1 MVQPCA
7 VTDVCRA
14 HDVHFNLDL
23 RLSFAPDDCDNIRK
37 FEHTAPMDKHY
48 LAPLFTPQSVALFG
62 ASDRMN
68 SVGGV
73 VFKHLLTSGYK
84 GRVFAINSR
93 RDTVQGQKA
102 YSSLDE
108 IDATVELVVVATPA
122 SSVPEIVTSCG
133 ERGVKTMLILSA
145 GFRETGAAGRR
156 LEDRVAKLVRHYGIR
171 MMGPNCLG
179 IIRPDIGLNIT
190 FGNNNA
196 LPGNLALVSQSGAI
210 CTAILDWAEQND
222 IGFSAVVSTGIA
234 ADLDFGDYLDYLVS
248 DHATKAILLYIE
260 GIKNS
265 RHFMSSLRAAARM
278 KPVIALKV
286 GRHAAGAKASM
297 SHTGAL
303 VGSDETFSAALSRS
317 GVLRVDTISQLFAAA
332 RALSSL
338 HYRNPSDR
346 LVIITNGGG
355 PGVMAADRATDQGIE
370 LSELSP
376 ATMKALDEVL
386 PSVWS
391 HGNPVDIIGDA
402 PLARYQQA
410 IDICLKD
417 TGVDGAIVI
426 LTPQAMTKPTEA
438 AEAVIKSAQS
448 NNKPIMTSWMGGKQV
463 EEARR
468 LFNNA
473 RVPNFRNLEN
483 AVDAFSYLAR
493 YNRNQ
498 RLLMQTPARLT
509 RGQKPPDSQGGR
521 LIIEGVLAEQR
532 KILTEPEA
540 MAVLN
545 AFQIPSVRNGVA
557 HSANE
562 ALVIAES
569 IGFPIAMKVLST
581 DISHKSDAGGVRLN
595 INSAQE
601 VRGAYRQLIE
611 QVTQSVPD
619 ARISGVTVEKMYR
632 SSTGRELM
640 IGIIKDPVFGPVISF
655 GSGGTNVEITGDAA
669 ISLPPLNRRLAKDLI
684 DRTKV
689 SRLLGKFRHLPAV
702 DMDKLIDVLLGVS
715 GMACELPWIQEM
727 DINPLI
733 IDEHGIVAVDA
744 RIVVDYPK
752 PSTDPYHHLAIHPY
766 PAQLVRGIQLSDG
779 TDIVIRPIRPED
791 AEIEAKFVRDLSK
804 EAKYFRFMNS
814 LQELSQ
820 EMLVRFTQIDYHNE
834 MALIAVRSD
843 GTVEEQI
850 GVARYTTN
858 LDKKSCEF
866 ALAIADNWQGKGLGH
881 HLMRDLMDIARD
893 RDLERMEG
901 LVLSE
906 NAKMLDLVA
915 SLGFQISNDPE
926 DSNVKVISAPLHRD
940 D

>member
-1 MVQPCA
+1 M
-7 VTDVCRA
+7 
-14 HDVHFNLDL
+14 N
-23 RLSFAPDDCDNIRK
+23 
-37 FEHTAPMDKHY
+37 KHY
-48 LAPLFTPQSVALFG
+48 LASLFTPQSVALFG

-73 VFKHLLTSGYK
+73 VFKSLLTSGFK
-84 GRVFAINSR
+84 GRIYAINPK
-93 RDTVQGQKA
+93 RDTIQGEKA
-102 YSSLDE
+102 FSSLDE
-108 IDATVELVVVATPA
+108 IDATVDLVVVATPA
-122 SSVPEIVTSCG
+122 NGIPDIVTSCG
-133 ERGVKTMLILSA
+133 ERGIKMMLILSA
-145 GFRETGAAGRR
+145 GFRETGAEGRR
-156 LEDRVAKLVRHYGIR
+156 LEDRVTELVKHCGIR

-179 IIRPDIGLNIT
+179 IIRPDKGLNIT

-265 RHFMSSLRAAARM
+265 RHFMSSLRAAARV

-286 GRHAAGAKASM
+286 GRHAAGAKASL

-317 GVLRVDTISQLFAAA
+317 GVLRVETVSQLFAAA
-332 RALSSL
+332 RVLSSVR
-338 HYRNPSDR
+338 YGGPSER

-370 LSELSP
+370 LSTLSP
-376 ATMKALDEVL
+376 TTLTALNEVL

-402 PLARYQQA
+402 PLERYQRA
-410 IDICLKD
+410 MDICLED
-417 TGVDGAIVI
+417 PGVDGAVVI
-426 LTPQAMTKPTEA
+426 LTPQAMTKPTQA
-438 AEAVIKSAQS
+438 AEAVIKSAQNS
-448 NNKPIMTSWMGGKQV
+448 NKPIMASWMGGNQV

-473 RVPNFRNLEN
+473 HVPNFRNLEN

-498 RLLMQTPARLT
+498 RLLLQTPARLS
-509 RGQKPPDSQGGR
+509 RGQEPPDSEGAR

-532 KILTEPEA
+532 KILTEPES

-545 AFQIPSVRNGVA
+545 AFQIPTVRNAVA
-557 HSANE
+557 HSPNE
-562 ALVIAES
+562 ALIVAES
-569 IGFPIAMKVLST
+569 IGFPVAMKVLST
-581 DISHKSDAGGVRLN
+581 DISHKSDSGGVKLN
-595 INSAQE
+595 INSAPE
-601 VRGAYRQLIE
+601 VRGAYRQLID
-611 QVTQSVPD
+611 QVALKVPE
-619 ARISGVTVEKMYR
+619 AKISGVTVEKMYR
-632 SSTGRELM
+632 SSNGRELM
-640 IGIIKDPVFGPVISF
+640 IGIIRDPVFGPVISF
-655 GSGGTNVEITGDAA
+655 GSGGMNVEIMGDSA
-669 ISLPPLNRRLAKDLI
+669 ISLPPLNRRLARDLI

-702 DMDKLIDVLLGVS
+702 DMDKLIDVLLGAS
-715 GMACELPWIQEM
+715 SMACELPWIQEM

-733 IDEHGIVAVDA
+733 MDEEGIVAVDA

-766 PAQLVRGIQLSDG
+766 PAHLVKDIQLNDG

-791 AEIEAKFVRDLSK
+791 AEIEAKFVRDLSS
-804 EAKYFRFMNS
+804 EARYFRFMSS

-843 GTVEEQI
+843 DAGEEQI
-850 GVARYTTN
+850 GVARYITN

-866 ALAIADNWQGKGLGH
+866 ALAISDQWQGKGIAH
-881 HLMRDLMDIARD
+881 HLMRNLMEIARD
-893 RDLERMEG
+893 RDLESIEG
-901 LVLSE
+901 LVLSK
-906 NAKMLDLVA
+906 NSRMLDLVT
-915 SLGFQISNDPE
+915 SLGFQVSHDPE
-926 DSNVKVISAPLHRD
+926 DRTVKLVAAPLHRED
-940 D
+940 

>member
-1 MVQPCA
+1 M
-7 VTDVCRA
+7 
-14 HDVHFNLDL
+14 N
-23 RLSFAPDDCDNIRK
+23 
-37 FEHTAPMDKHY
+37 KHY
-48 LAPLFTPQSVALFG
+48 LASLFTPQSVALFG

-73 VFKHLLTSGYK
+73 VFKSLLTSGFK
-84 GRVFAINSR
+84 GRIYAINPK
-93 RDTVQGQKA
+93 RDTIQGEKA
-102 YSSLDE
+102 FSSLDE
-108 IDATVELVVVATPA
+108 IDATVDLVVVATPA
-122 SSVPEIVTSCG
+122 NGIPDIVTSCG
-133 ERGVKTMLILSA
+133 ERGIKMMLILSA
-145 GFRETGAAGRR
+145 GFRETGAEGRR
-156 LEDRVAKLVRHYGIR
+156 LEDRVTELVKHCGIR

-179 IIRPDIGLNIT
+179 IIRPDKGLNIT

-265 RHFMSSLRAAARM
+265 RHFMSSLRAAARV

-286 GRHAAGAKASM
+286 GRHAAGAKASL

-317 GVLRVDTISQLFAAA
+317 GVLRVETVSQLFAAA
-332 RALSSL
+332 RVLSSVR
-338 HYRNPSDR
+338 YGGPSER

-370 LSELSP
+370 LSTLSP
-376 ATMKALDEVL
+376 TTLTALNEVL

-402 PLARYQQA
+402 PLERYQRA
-410 IDICLKD
+410 MDICLED
-417 TGVDGAIVI
+417 PGVDGAVVI
-426 LTPQAMTKPTEA
+426 LTPQAMTKPTQA
-438 AEAVIKSAQS
+438 AEAVIKSAQNS
-448 NNKPIMTSWMGGKQV
+448 NKPIMASWMGGNQV

-473 RVPNFRNLEN
+473 HVPNFRNLEN

-498 RLLMQTPARLT
+498 RLLLQTPARLS
-509 RGQKPPDSQGGR
+509 RGQEPPDSEGAR

-532 KILTEPEA
+532 KILTEPES

-545 AFQIPSVRNGVA
+545 AFQIPTVRNAVA
-557 HSANE
+557 HSPNE
-562 ALVIAES
+562 ALIVAES
-569 IGFPIAMKVLST
+569 IGFPVAMKVLST
-581 DISHKSDAGGVRLN
+581 DISHKSDSGGVKLN
-595 INSAQE
+595 INSAPE
-601 VRGAYRQLIE
+601 VRGAYRQLID
-611 QVTQSVPD
+611 QVALKVPE
-619 ARISGVTVEKMYR
+619 AKIAGVTVEKMYR
-632 SSTGRELM
+632 SSNGRELM
-640 IGIIKDPVFGPVISF
+640 IGIIRDPVFGPVISF
-655 GSGGTNVEITGDAA
+655 GSGGMNVEIMGDSA
-669 ISLPPLNRRLAKDLI
+669 ISLPPLNRRLARDLI

-702 DMDKLIDVLLGVS
+702 DMDKLIDVLLGAS
-715 GMACELPWIQEM
+715 SMACELPWIQEM

-733 IDEHGIVAVDA
+733 MDAEGIVAVDA

-766 PAQLVRGIQLSDG
+766 PAHLVKDIQLNDG

-791 AEIEAKFVRDLSK
+791 AEIEAKFVRDLSS
-804 EAKYFRFMNS
+804 EARYFRFMSS

-843 GTVEEQI
+843 DAGEEQI
-850 GVARYTTN
+850 GVARYMTN

-866 ALAIADNWQGKGLGH
+866 ALAISDQWQGKGIAH
-881 HLMRDLMDIARD
+881 HLMRNLMEIARD
-893 RDLERMEG
+893 RDLESIEG
-901 LVLSE
+901 LVLSK
-906 NAKMLDLVA
+906 NSRMLDLVT
-915 SLGFQISNDPE
+915 SLGFQVSHDPE
-926 DSNVKVISAPLHRD
+926 DRTVKLVAAPLHRED
-940 D
+940 